1 MTNQDNRVLDAL
13 RTSLKET
20 ERLRRQVAA
29 SREPVAVIGMSCR
42 YPGGVTSP
50 EDLWRMVSAG
60 EDAIGGFP
68 DDRGWDLANLFDDDP
83 DSHGHSYAR
92 EGGFLDGVAG
102 FDPEFFGISPREA
115 LTLDTQQRLLLETSW
130 ELFERAGIDPASVR
144 GSQTGVFTGVM
155 YNDYAVRVRPVPKEV
170 EGHLGNGSAGSLA
183 SGRVAYTFG
192 LEGPAITL
200 DTACSSS
207 LVAIHL
213 AVQALRRGEC
223 ALALAGGVT
232 VMSTPVLFVEYS
244 RQRALAPDGRSKPFS
259 DDADGTSG
267 AEGAGLVLL
276 ERLSDA
282 RRNGHRVLAVIRGTA
297 VNQDG
302 ASNGL
307 TAPNGLAQQRLI
319 RAALA
324 DAGLAPADVD
334 MVEAHG
340 TGTRLGDPIEAQ
352 ALMAAYGQDRER
364 PLFLGSV
371 KSNIG
376 HTQAAAGV
384 AGVIKT
390 VEAIRHGVLPRT
402 LHVRTPSSRVDW
414 SAGAVSLLTEPAEWP
429 GTDRPRRA
437 AVSSFGISGT
447 NAHVIL
453 EQADEQP
460 DGQRGEQA
468 DEPSGEWSADAP
480 GESSREALAVTGPR
494 RPGTPESFAW
504 PVSAH
509 DEPALRGQADRLR
522 AFLAES
528 DASAA
533 DVGWSLATTRS
544 SLEHRAVVLGPDRA
558 GLADGLAALAE
569 GRPAPGVVRG
579 RVAEGGV
586 VFVFPG
592 QGQQWAGMAA
602 GLLAESP
609 VFSARVGE
617 CVAAFEPLVDFSL
630 WEVLR
635 GGGDGAGGAGAL
647 LERDEVVQ
655 AALFTVMVSL
665 AEVWRSVG
673 VVPSAVVGHS
683 QGEIAAACVAGA
695 LSLED
700 AARLVVLRGGP
711 IRRVLAGRGGMVSL
725 GCSAGEAEV
734 LLGRWGGRLVVAA
747 VNGPRSCAVSGELGA
762 LAELTAFCEG
772 SGVRVSR
779 VAIEYASHSPQVEAV
794 REPLGEALA
803 WVEPR
808 ECGVGV
814 YSSVT
819 GGLVSGEEL
828 GGGYWFE
835 NLRRPVD
842 FAGAVGS
849 LLGDGYGLFVECG
862 AHPVLGLGLRGIVE
876 EAGVEAGVVGSIRRG
891 DGGFARFLT
900 SAAEAYTHGAPVDWP
915 ALLGGGGRTIDLPTY
930 AFQRRR
936 FWLDAPA
943 RRERDAA
950 GLGLS
955 EPGHPLLDAAAPLPA
970 SGGFLFTAKLSL
982 GTHAWPA
989 DHAVHDVPL
998 LPGTALVELALHA
1011 GRQTGCDLLE
1021 ELTLQSP
1028 LALPR
1033 DGGVR
1038 LQVVV
1043 DAPDDAGR
1051 RKIVVYSLD
1060 ENEPDDAGWT
1070 THAVGFLS
1078 SRPGGEAVSL
1088 TRWPPPAPELDVD
1101 GLYDRLG
1108 DSGFHYGPAFR
1119 GLRRVWRH
1127 GDETYA
1133 EVSLARDAAFDAA
1146 APDGYGLHPALFDA
1160 ALHAMFVGRDGDGAP
1175 APRLPFSWTD
1185 VSLHRSGARDLR
1197 VRIVRRGEEACSLD
1211 ICDARGV
1218 PVASVG
1224 SVVARP
1230 FSADRLPGTRAP
1242 GADCLFRPEWVP
1254 VDAPPAAGILFAG
1267 DLDDV
1272 PEEVPG
1278 AVAIELSPAEE
1289 EAADGKGADGD
1300 GDAASAARVNTR
1312 RVLALAQRWLAEERF
1327 ADAKLVVVTRGA
1339 EGDPGQAAVWGLIR
1353 AAQAEHPGRFVLVDV
1368 DDTHDHDHTHDH
1380 DRGHNY
1386 DHGHGQGRDN
1396 DRYRDH
1402 DRDRDRS
1409 AVAAAVATGEPQ
1421 LAVRNGRPY
1430 ALRLTRV
1437 REAPAAPSRPLDP
1450 EGTVLIVGGS
1460 GGLGPVVARHLVAA
1474 HGARHLL
1481 LLSRRGSGAPG
1492 AGELAA
1498 GLAEAGAS
1506 VTFAACDASDRG
1518 ELERVLAGLDHPLT
1532 AVIHAAG
1539 VVDDGVIESLTPERI
1554 DTVFAA
1560 KVDAAVNL
1568 HELTRDADLSAFVLF
1583 SSAAGTFGGPGQGN
1597 YAAANAFL
1605 DALAVRRRAAG
1616 LPATSLAWGVWAE
1629 AGGMAGRAGEAG
1641 GRGRMARSGV
1651 LPMSAEL
1658 GLALFDAAVA
1668 RDDAVLVPIRLDLGE
1683 VSSSLLRGMTR
1694 RRTAAAPVAAQSL
1707 ADRLAA
1713 MPAARRDRTLT
1724 DLVLGHVTTVLGYEP
1739 GTAVDPAQSF
1749 KNLGFDSLLAVDLR
1763 NRLTETTGLRLPA
1776 TLVFDHPTPADLVAY
1791 LRPQL
1796 LADEPDPDGPG
1807 AAGALLARLDDL
1819 DEALGSP
1826 AVTDA
1831 ERAALVARLKALTAR
1846 HAAGAAG
1853 APAVGSTVVDDATDD
1868 EMFALI
1874 DRAIGTAS

>member
-29 SREPVAVIGMSCR
+29 SREPVAVVAMSCR

-223 ALALAGGVT
+223 AMALAGGVT

-267 AEGAGLVLL
+267 AEGVGLVLL

-297 VNQDG
+297 LNQDG

-324 DAGLAPADVD
+324 DAGLAPSDVD

-414 SAGAVSLLTEPAEWP
+414 SAGAVSLLTEPVEWP
-429 GTDRPRRA
+429 GTDRPRRG

-453 EQADEQP
+453 EQADEL
-460 DGQRGEQA
+460 
-468 DEPSGEWSADAP
+468 SGERSGELP
-480 GESSREALAVTGPR
+480 GEPSREALTVTG
-494 RPGTPESFAW
+494 PGTPEMFAW
-504 PVSAH
+504 PVTAH
-509 DEPALRGQADRLR
+509 DERALREQADRLR
-522 AFLAES
+522 AFLAGS

-544 SLEHRAVVLGPDRA
+544 ALEHRAVVLGPDRA
-558 GLADGLAALAE
+558 GMADGLAALAE
-569 GRPAPGVVRG
+569 GRQAPGVVRG

-602 GLLAESP
+602 RLLVESP

-617 CVAAFEPLVDFSL
+617 CVAAFEPLVDFPL
-630 WEVLR
+630 LEVLR
-635 GGGDGAGGAGAL
+635 SGPGEGAGGGAQGL

-655 AALFTVMVSL
+655 AALFSVMVSL

-695 LSLED
+695 LSLGD
-700 AARLVVLRGGP
+700 AARLVVARGGP
-711 IRRVLAGRGGMVSL
+711 IRRVLAGRGGMVSV

-734 LLGRWGGRLVVAA
+734 LVGRWGGRLVVAA
-747 VNGPRSCAVSGELGA
+747 VNGPRSCAVSGELAA
-762 LAELTAFCEG
+762 LAELTAWCEG

-794 REPLGEALA
+794 REDVAEALA
-803 WVEPR
+803 FVEPR
-808 ECGVGV
+808 ACGVGV
-814 YSSVT
+814 YSTVT
-819 GGLVSGEEL
+819 GGLVGGEEL

-849 LLGDGYGLFVECG
+849 LLGDGYRLFVECG
-862 AHPVLGLGLRGIVE
+862 AHPVLGLGLRGVVE
-876 EAGVEAGVVGSIRRG
+876 EAGVEAGVVGSLRRG
-891 DGGFARFLT
+891 DGGFARFVT
-900 SAAEAYTHGAPVDWP
+900 SAADAYTHGATVDWT
-915 ALLGGGGRTIDLPTY
+915 ALLGGGGKTIDLPTY

-936 FWLDAPA
+936 FWLDAPT

-982 GTHAWPA
+982 GAHAWPA

-1028 LALPR
+1028 LAIPP

-1051 RKIVVYSLD
+1051 RGIAVYSLGED
-1060 ENEPDDAGWT
+1060 EPDDAGWT
-1070 THAVGFLS
+1070 THAVGFLA

-1108 DSGFHYGPAFR
+1108 DSGFHYGPAFQ
-1119 GLRRVWRH
+1119 GLRRVWRQ

-1133 EVSLARDAAFDAA
+1133 EVSLAQDAASGAAAFDMA
-1146 APDGYGLHPALFDA
+1146 DGYGLHPALFDA

-1185 VSLHRSGARDLR
+1185 VALHRSGATDLR
-1197 VRIVRRGEEACSLD
+1197 VRIVQRGEEACSLD

-1254 VDAPPAAGILFAG
+1254 VDAPPAAGILFAD

-1272 PEEVPG
+1272 PEQVPA
-1278 AVAIELSPAEE
+1278 AVAIELSAAAE
-1289 EAADGKGADGD
+1289 EAAGGEAADRDSDPVADGD
-1300 GDAASAARVNTR
+1300 GDTASAARLNTR
-1312 RVLALAQRWLAEERF
+1312 RVLALAQRWLAEERL

-1339 EGDPGQAAVWGLIR
+1339 EGDPGHAAVWGLVR

-1368 DDTHDHDHTHDH
+1368 DDT
-1380 DRGHNY
+1380 RR
-1386 DHGHGQGRDN
+1386 GRD
-1396 DRYRDH
+1396 DYTA
-1402 DRDRDRS
+1402 

-1481 LLSRRGSGAPG
+1481 LLSRRGSAAPG
-1492 AGELAA
+1492 ADELAA

-1506 VTFAACDASDRG
+1506 VTFAACDASDRR

-1568 HELTRDADLSAFVLF
+1568 HELTRDADLSAFILF

-1605 DALAVRRRAAG
+1605 DALAVRRRAEG

-1694 RRTAAAPVAAQSL
+1694 RRTAAAAPVAVESL

-1713 MPAARRDRTLT
+1713 MPAARRHRTLT
-1724 DLVLGHVTTVLGYEP
+1724 DLVLGHVATVLGYEP

-1763 NRLTETTGLRLPA
+1763 NRLAETTGLRLPA

-1796 LADEPDPDGPG
+1796 LTDEPDPDGPG
-1807 AAGALLARLDDL
+1807 AAEALLARLDDL

-1826 AVTDA
+1826 AVTDT

-1846 HAAGAAG
+1846 HAAGATG
-1853 APAVGSTVVDDATDD
+1853 ASAVGSGAVDDATDD

-1874 DRAIGTAS
+1874 DRAIGAAS